1 MTKLWRIAGETRAY
15 RAEDM
20 SGAGAA
26 KFPGRW
32 NDEGQR
38 VLYTATS
45 LALAALET
53 AAYVDAHGL
62 PLNRHVV
69 SIEVPAS
76 VWKARIQLAVADLP
90 GGWDAVPAG
99 LASVRIG
106 AQWLRGGDSAILLVP
121 SVIVPEEYN
130 ALINPEHRDAK
141 KLRATAGRKF
151 QYNVVFRA
159 P

>member
-1 MTKLWRIAGETRAY
+1 MKLWRIAGETRAY
-15 RAEDM
+15 RADDM

-26 KFPGRW
+26 KYPGRW
-32 NDEGQR
+32 NDDGQR

-69 SIEVPAS
+69 SIEVPAA
-76 VWKARIQLAVADLP
+76 VWKARIQFTPQDLP

-99 LASVRIG
+99 MASVRIG
-106 AQWLRGGDSAILLVP
+106 SQWLTSLASAIALVP

-141 KLRATAGRKF
+141 KLRATTGRKF

>member
-1 MTKLWRIAGETRAY
+1 MRLWRIATETRAY
-15 RAEDM
+15 RADDM

-26 KFPGRW
+26 KYPGRW
-32 NDEGQR
+32 NDDGQR

-69 SIEVPAS
+69 SIEVPAA
-76 VWKARIQLAVADLP
+76 VWKARVQFTPHDLP

-99 LASVRIG
+99 QASVRVG
-106 AQWLRGGDSAILLVP
+106 AQWLSSQASAILLVP

-141 KLRATAGRKF
+141 KLRATAGRRF
-151 QYNVVFRA
+151 HYNVLFRA

>member
-1 MTKLWRIAGETRAY
+1 MKLWRIAGETRAY
-15 RAEDM
+15 PANDL

-26 KFPGRW
+26 KYPGRW
-32 NDEGQR
+32 NDDGQR

-69 SIEVPAS
+69 SIDVPAA
-76 VWKARIQLAVADLP
+76 VWKARIQLLPEDLP

-99 LASVRIG
+99 MASVRVG
-106 AQWLRGGDSAILLVP
+106 AQWLASGASALLLVP

-130 ALINPEHRDAK
+130 ALINPEHRDARR
-141 KLRATAGRKF
+141 LRAVTGRRF
-151 QYNVVFRA
+151 QYNVVFRS
-159 P
+159 

>member
-1 MTKLWRIAGETRAY
+1 MKLWRIAGETRAY
-15 RAEDM
+15 RADDM

-26 KFPGRW
+26 KSPGRW
-32 NDEGQR
+32 NDDGQR

-69 SIEVPAS
+69 SIEVPAA
-76 VWKARIQLAVADLP
+76 VWKARIQFTPQDLP

-99 LASVRIG
+99 MASVRIG
-106 AQWLRGGDSAILLVP
+106 SQWLTSLASAIALVP
-121 SVIVPEEYN
+121 SVIVPEE
-130 ALINPEHRDAK
+130 
-141 KLRATAGRKF
+141 
-151 QYNVVFRA
+151 
-159 P
+159 

>member
-1 MTKLWRIAGETRAY
+1 MKLWRIATETRAY
-15 RAEDM
+15 RADDL

-26 KFPGRW
+26 ARPGRW
-32 NDEGQR
+32 NDDGQR

-69 SIEVPAS
+69 SIEVPAA
-76 VWKARIQLAVADLP
+76 VWKARLQLSPQELP
-90 GGWDAVPAG
+90 GAWDAVPAG
-99 LASVRIG
+99 MASVRIG
-106 AQWLRGGDSAILLVP
+106 SQWLASQASAILLVP

-141 KLRATAGRKF
+141 KLRATTGRRF
-151 QYNVVFRA
+151 HYNVLFRVA
-159 P
+159 